1 MFPNPT
7 EIRATVQRWWG
18 VLYDDRVPILATVA
32 VGWLIILGMRFVVPA
47 ILPDIKGDLQIGNT
61 MAGIAVSLL
70 WITYALMQFP
80 SGIFIDRIGERAVII
95 GSLVVSGL
103 GIVLFSVTPNI
114 AVFLAACALFGLG
127 TGLFGTPRV
136 TIISR
141 TYPENDGTALGLTF
155 AAGSVGAAL
164 LPMAAAAISLRIGW
178 RASFGVALPLFALV
192 MIGVLYV
199 VPEGSDSSAV
209 DELSFHTVRRMKTA
223 LIRRPVLLAGGGM
236 TIVVFSFQ
244 GLTAFLPV
252 YLITTKGLAQSTAGL
267 LYGLFFATGALIQPT
282 AGYVADKYGDRNAL
296 VAITCLYTLGLLAL
310 PFASRLESL
319 TALAIVLG
327 TRSGIGPINNGYL
340 VAVIPDDVRGAGYG
354 LLRTTYMTIASTG
367 SIAVGALS
375 DAGWFDAAFLL
386 LGTLT
391 AIATGF
397 YLVLPSR
404 ATA

>member
-1 MFPNPT
+1 MFPNTT
-7 EIRATVQRWWG
+7 EIRAAIRRWWG
-18 VLYDDRVPILATVA
+18 LVYDDRTPVLATVA
-32 VGWLIILGMRFVVPA
+32 IGWLIILGMRFVVPA
-47 ILPDIKGDLQIGNT
+47 ILPDVKGDLQIGNT

-70 WITYALMQFP
+70 WVTYALMQFP
-80 SGIFIDRIGERAVII
+80 SGIFIDRIGERSVII

-103 GIVLFSVTPNI
+103 GIVLFSVTPDV
-114 AVFLAACALFGLG
+114 AAFLAACALFGLG

-164 LPMAAAAISLRIGW
+164 FPIAAAAISLRIGW
-178 RASFGVALPLFALV
+178 RASFAVVLPLFALV
-192 MIGVLYV
+192 MVGVLYV
-199 VPEGSDSSAV
+199 VPEGSDESAV

-223 LIRRPVLLAGGGM
+223 LVRRPVLLAGGGM

-244 GLTAFLPV
+244 GLTAFLPI
-252 YLITTKGLAQSTAGL
+252 YLITEKGLAQSTAGL

-282 AGYVADKYGDRNAL
+282 AGYIADRYGDRNAL

-310 PFASRLESL
+310 PFATRIESL
-319 TALAIVLG
+319 VALAVVLG

-340 VAVIPDDVRGAGYG
+340 VSVIPDDIRGAGYG
-354 LLRTTYMTIASTG
+354 LLRTTYMTVASTG

-375 DAGWFDAAFLL
+375 DAGWFDAAFLF

-391 AIATGF
+391 AVATVL
-397 YLVLPSR
+397 YVVLPSR